1 MPGWR
6 WVCSRA
12 GIGDGIA
19 GIPTGTTMMWFIKIM
34 CTFRIPTLFPLP
46 VVMEEGVAEV
56 TSIVPVETTVRAGT
70 TPPPQAVP
78 REAEEQA
85 TDPARR
91 RIVQPMRI
99 HRRRTA
105 LRARWA
111 LQPPRA
117 IHRGAREQVTDPARQ
132 GIVRPMRIHRRRT
145 AVQVRWALQPPQA
158 IHRGAPE
165 QATGRA
171 HRRIVLLMQ
180 IHR

>member
-1 MPGWR
+1 VPGWR

-46 VVMEEGVAEV
+46 VVMEEGGAEV

-91 RIVQPMRI
+91 RIPRWQIAVQVG
-99 HRRRTA
+99 
-105 LRARWA
+105 WA

-145 AVQVRWALQPPQA
+145 AVPVRWALQPAQA

-180 IHR
+180 IYR